1 MALPHATSGQVVR
14 IGREAGESLSQFTSI
29 ALAKTEQM
37 ELIRMTVP
45 AGRAL
50 AEHAVRGQVTLQC
63 LEGEVAFDA
72 HGRTAILRAGEMLYL
87 EGGAPHA
94 LRANADSLLLLTII
108 LRD

>member
-14 IGREAGESLSQFTSI
+14 VGREAGESLSQFSSI

-72 HGRTAILRAGEMLYL
+72 HGRTAILRAGELVYL

-94 LRANADSLLLLTII
+94 LRANADSLLLLTIL

>member
-14 IGREAGESLSQFTSI
+14 IGREAGEDLSQFSFI
-29 ALAKTEQM
+29 ALAKTQQM

-50 AEHAVRGQVTLQC
+50 AEHAVRGEITLQC

-87 EGGAPHA
+87 EGGAPHS
-94 LRANADSLLLLTII
+94 LRANADSLLLLTI
-108 LRD
+108 LLPD

>member
-94 LRANADSLLLLTII
+94 LRANADSLLLLTIL

>member
-1 MALPHATSGQVVR
+1 MALPHASSGQVVR
-14 IGREAGESLSQFTSI
+14 IGRAAGESLSEFSSI
-29 ALAKTEQM
+29 ALAKTEQL

-50 AEHAVRGQVTLQC
+50 PEHALRGQITLQC

-72 HGRTAILRAGEMLYL
+72 HGRTAILRAGELLYL

-94 LRANADSLLLLTII
+94 LRASADSLLLLTIL

>member
-1 MALPHATSGQVVR
+1 MALPHASSGQVVR
-14 IGREAGESLSQFTSI
+14 IGRQAGESLSQFTSI
-29 ALAKTEQM
+29 ALAKSEQL

-50 AEHAVRGQVTLQC
+50 PEHAVRGQITLQC

-72 HGRTAILRAGEMLYL
+72 HGRTTILRGGELLQL

-94 LRANADSLLLLTII
+94 LRANADSLLLLTIV
-108 LRD
+108 LAG

>member
-14 IGREAGESLSQFTSI
+14 IGREAGESLSQFSSI

-72 HGRTAILRAGEMLYL
+72 HGRTAILRSGELLYL

-94 LRANADSLLLLTII
+94 LRANADSLLLLTIL

>member
-14 IGREAGESLSQFTSI
+14 IGREAGEDLSQFSSI
-29 ALAKTEQM
+29 ALAKTQQM

-50 AEHAVRGQVTLQC
+50 AEHAVRGEITLQC

-87 EGGAPHA
+87 EGGAPHS
-94 LRANADSLLLLTII
+94 LRASADSLLLLTIL

>member
-1 MALPHATSGQVVR
+1 VVR
-14 IGREAGESLSQFTSI
+14 IGRQAGESLSQFTSI
-29 ALAKTEQM
+29 ALAKSEQL

-50 AEHAVRGQVTLQC
+50 PEHAVRGQITLQC

-72 HGRTAILRAGEMLYL
+72 HGRTTILRGGELLQL

-94 LRANADSLLLLTII
+94 LRANADSLLLLTIV
-108 LRD
+108 LAG

>member
-14 IGREAGESLSQFTSI
+14 IGRAAGEDLAQFSSI

-45 AGRAL
+45 AGRAVPQ
-50 AEHAVRGQVTLQC
+50 HAVRGQLTLQC

-72 HGRTAILRAGEMLYL
+72 HGRTALLRGGEMLYL

-94 LRANADSLLLLTII
+94 LRANADSLLLLTIL

>member
-14 IGREAGESLSQFTSI
+14 IGREAGEDLSQFSSI
-29 ALAKTEQM
+29 ALAKTDEM

-50 AEHAVRGQVTLQC
+50 AEHAVRGQITLQC

-72 HGRTAILRAGEMLYL
+72 HGRTAILRGGEMLYL

-94 LRANADSLLLLTII
+94 LRANADSLLLLTIM
-108 LRD
+108 LQD

>member
-1 MALPHATSGQVVR
+1 MALPHASSGQVVR
-14 IGREAGESLSQFTSI
+14 VGREAGESLSQFSSI
-29 ALAKTEQM
+29 ALAKSEQL

-50 AEHAVRGQVTLQC
+50 PEHAVRGQITLQC

-72 HGRTAILRAGEMLYL
+72 HGRTTILRGGELLYL

-94 LRANADSLLLLTII
+94 VRANADSLLLLTI
-108 LRD
+108 LLAG

>member
-14 IGREAGESLSQFTSI
+14 IGREADESLSQFSSI

-63 LEGEVAFDA
+63 LEGEVAVDA

-87 EGGAPHA
+87 QGGAPHA
-94 LRANADSLLLLTII
+94 LRANADSLLLLTIV
-108 LRD
+108 LAD